1 MTRVRTILIAPDSFK
16 GSLSAREVAE
26 AMERGVRDVVPD
38 YVVNKHPISDGGEG
52 LVDILTPALDG
63 TVIATEVSGPLPG
76 QRVTGRWGLSGDE
89 STAIIEMAEA
99 AGLPLV
105 RQEQRDPKITTTY
118 GVGELICAALDKGV
132 SSLIIGIGGSATND
146 GGAGM
151 AEALGVQFF
160 DDSGKPLARGGASL
174 VRLQAID
181 VSAKDRRIDQ
191 VEVIVA
197 SDVQNPLCGE
207 LGASAVYGPQKGA
220 TVDDVR
226 TLDAALIQYA
236 EVIQSSLGIDVLS
249 LPGSG
254 AAGGL
259 GAGLV
264 AFCGAKLRRGID
276 VVLHVT
282 KFEDDLR
289 RADLVITGEG
299 KIDEQVRFGKA
310 LAGVIER
317 ARRALV
323 PVVAVVGSVEGKPE
337 SFVGDEFLDDL
348 ESLVDANT
356 TREEAIRRA
365 SSLIAE
371 RTKRLMR
378 RSLTRI
384 GSRVHP

>member
-1 MTRVRTILIAPDSFK
+1 MSDVRTILIAPDSFK
-16 GSLSAREVAE
+16 GSLSARDVAE
-26 AMERGVRDVVPD
+26 AMERGVRDVAPD
-38 YVVNKHPISDGGEG
+38 CVAIKHPISDGGEG
-52 LVDILTPALDG
+52 LVDILTYALGG

-76 QRVTGRWGLSGDE
+76 QRVTARWGLSGDE
-89 STAIIEMAEA
+89 STAIVEMAEA

-105 RQEQRDPKITTTY
+105 PEEQRDPKITTTY
-118 GVGELICAALDKGV
+118 GVGELIRAALDRGI

-151 AEALGVQFF
+151 AEALGVRFF

-181 VSAKDRRIDQ
+181 VSAKDWRIDQ
-191 VEVIVA
+191 VEAIVA

-226 TLDAALIQYA
+226 TLDAALCQYA

-249 LPGSG
+249 LPGAG

-259 GAGLV
+259 GAGLF
-264 AFCGAKLRRGID
+264 AFCGAKIRRGID

-299 KIDEQVRFGKA
+299 KIDEQVKFGKA

-317 ARRALV
+317 ARRASV

-337 SFVGDEFLDDL
+337 SFVSDQFLDDL
-348 ESLVDANT
+348 ESLVDENT
-356 TREEAIRRA
+356 TTEKAIRQA
-365 SSLIAE
+365 GSLIAE
-371 RTKRLMR
+371 RTKHLLR
-378 RSLTRI
+378 RSLARI
-384 GSRVHP
+384 GPRVHP